1 MLAGRRKRS
10 TTQQIAVLTTCTLST
25 DFLYYPSADVIVQ
38 AAIWSTV
45 YARWLTKI
53 TLTGT
58 AILGLVYVKW
68 IMRQVRISACFKNL
82 MRFMHDGH

>member
-1 MLAGRRKRS
+1 MGTHMSVRRLKGGKK
-10 TTQQIAVLTTCTLST
+10 I
-25 DFLYYPSADVIVQ
+25 IVQ